1 MLFGGSRNKNDTNK
15 STLKI
20 TIQVNVESIQCYLGG
35 GSRNKNDTNKST
47 LKITIQVKYTML
59 FGGSRNKNN
68 TNKSTLKITIQVNVE
83 SIQCYLG
90 GLETK
95 MIPIS
100 QH

>member
-20 TIQVNVESIQCYLGG
+20 TIHVNVESIQCYLGG
-35 GSRNKNDTNKST
+35 G
-47 LKITIQVKYTML
+47 
-59 FGGSRNKNN
+59 
-68 TNKSTLKITIQVNVE
+68 
-83 SIQCYLG
+83 

-95 MIPIS
+95 IIPIS

>member
-1 MLFGGSRNKNDTNK
+1 MLFGRSRNKNDTNK

-20 TIQVNVESIQCYLGG
+20 TIQVNVESIQCYWEG
-35 GSRNKNDTNKST
+35 
-47 LKITIQVKYTML
+47 
-59 FGGSRNKNN
+59 
-68 TNKSTLKITIQVNVE
+68 
-83 SIQCYLG
+83 G

>member
-1 MLFGGSRNKNDTNK
+1 
-15 STLKI
+15 
-20 TIQVNVESIQCYLGG
+20 
-35 GSRNKNDTNKST
+35 
-47 LKITIQVKYTML
+47 ML

-90 GLETK
+90 GGSRNKNNINKSTLKITIQVKVESIQCYLGGLETK
-95 MIPIS
+95 IISIS

>member
-15 STLKI
+15 STRKI
-20 TIQVNVESIQCYLGG
+20 I
-35 GSRNKNDTNKST
+35 
-47 LKITIQVKYTML
+47 
-59 FGGSRNKNN
+59 
-68 TNKSTLKITIQVNVE
+68 IQVNVE

-95 MIPIS
+95 IISIS

>member
-1 MLFGGSRNKNDTNK
+1 
-15 STLKI
+15 
-20 TIQVNVESIQCYLGG
+20 
-35 GSRNKNDTNKST
+35 
-47 LKITIQVKYTML
+47 ML

-68 TNKSTLKITIQVNVE
+68 INTSTPKITTQVNVE

-95 MIPIS
+95 IIPIS

>member
-1 MLFGGSRNKNDTNK
+1 MLFGRSRNKNDTNK

-35 GSRNKNDTNKST
+35 G
-47 LKITIQVKYTML
+47 
-59 FGGSRNKNN
+59 
-68 TNKSTLKITIQVNVE
+68 
-83 SIQCYLG
+83 